1 MKWDL
6 LFPLVAILIIGI
18 PHGASDIL
26 IACRLY
32 PREWF
37 KLSAFVT
44 GYLFLAIIVLIA
56 WLFFPIFSLSA
67 FLLISALHF
76 GLLDTLSNRSASL
89 RIARAFIYGATPIV
103 IPITFHTNEVN
114 EIFKLL
120 IFGKNDLAYQLGLL
134 FPIWLLTIT
143 VFFVKNPEKTRRE
156 LLEITAIAIL
166 LVILPPLWGFAFYF
180 CCVHSVRHFFNLSK
194 KLQIIGKFDIFALLL
209 TVTVTL
215 ILIMVATFLLEGKEF
230 ENDLVK
236 ITFIGLAALTVP
248 HMLLVDFYPKIKNMN
263 F

>member
-1 MKWDL
+1 M
-6 LFPLVAILIIGI
+6 
-18 PHGASDIL
+18 
-26 IACRLY
+26 
-32 PREWF
+32 
-37 KLSAFVT
+37 
-44 GYLFLAIIVLIA
+44 
-56 WLFFPIFSLSA
+56 
-67 FLLISALHF
+67 
-76 GLLDTLSNRSASL
+76 
-89 RIARAFIYGATPIV
+89 
-103 IPITFHTNEVN
+103 
-114 EIFKLL
+114 
-120 IFGKNDLAYQLGLL
+120 
-134 FPIWLLTIT
+134 
-143 VFFVKNPEKTRRE
+143 
-156 LLEITAIAIL
+156 
-166 LVILPPLWGFAFYF
+166 ILPPLWGFAFYF

>member
-6 LFPLVAILIIGI
+6 LFPLLTILIIGM

-26 IACRLY
+26 IARRLY
-32 PREWF
+32 PREWL
-37 KLSAFVT
+37 KLSAFVA
-44 GYLFLAIIVLIA
+44 GYLFLAIIVLIT
-56 WLFFPIFSLSA
+56 WLLYPIFSLSV

-76 GLLDTLSNRSASL
+76 GLLDTLSNQSASL
-89 RIARAFIYGATPIV
+89 RIVRAFIYGATPII
-103 IPITFHTNEVN
+103 IPITFHTSDVN

-120 IFGKNDLAYQLGLL
+120 IFGKNDLAYQLSPL
-134 FPIWLLTIT
+134 FPIWLLALTA
-143 VFFVKNPEKTRRE
+143 FFFKNPEKTRRE
-156 LLEITAIAIL
+156 ILEIIAIAII

-194 KLQIIGKFDIFALLL
+194 TLKPIEKFDIFALLL
-209 TVTVTL
+209 TVIVTL
-215 ILIMVATFLLEGKEF
+215 ILIGVASFLLEGKEF
-230 ENDLVK
+230 ENDLLR

-248 HMLLVDFYPKIKNMN
+248 HMLLVDFYPKIKDMN